1 MSDLYT
7 DVIFKGFYQT
17 YDESTLASGAA
28 GFNGRS
34 SSNTSTYQGD
44 QFGAQPS
51 QLQSSSHMSQQSLSD
66 NEEMR
71 DGGSAGSGSQS
82 LHHSGNDIN
91 LGSQDIRIHQQDSSS
106 LAGSQ

>member
-1 MSDLYT
+1 
-7 DVIFKGFYQT
+7 
-17 YDESTLASGAA
+17 
-28 GFNGRS
+28 
-34 SSNTSTYQGD
+34 
-44 QFGAQPS
+44 
-51 QLQSSSHMSQQSLSD
+51 MSQQSLSD

-91 LGSQDIRIHQQDSSS
+91 IGSQDIRIHQQDSAS